1 MEDETRPYKAR
12 EALTLGR
19 LAVSV
24 GVPQDFDDGFEER
37 SSENVAA

>member
-1 MEDETRPYKAR
+1 MEDETRPYKPR

-24 GVPQDFDDGFEER
+24 GVPQDFNDGFEER